1 LAEIHQKRRV
11 IQRKQVTLNV
21 PVVKV
26 PKPLQGFVNFIRE
39 QGVVGLAIALVL
51 GIALKSV
58 VDSLVNN
65 IFNPIVGVFTGGVD
79 LSDKFIC
86 LNSVAGNCT
95 TKLNYGQFISDI
107 ISFAIIAGAVYFTFI
122 VLKLD
127 KLDKP
132 KAK

>member
-1 LAEIHQKRRV
+1 VAEADKPKV

-26 PKPLQGFVNFIRE
+26 PRPLQGFVNFVRE
-39 QGVVGLAIALVL
+39 QGVVGLAIGLVL

-65 IFNPIVGVFTGGVD
+65 IFNPIVGLFTGGVD
-79 LSDKFIC
+79 LSDKYLC
-86 LNSVAGNCT
+86 VQKVADACT
-95 TKLNYGQFISDI
+95 TRINYGQFISDI
-107 ISFAIIAGAVYFTFI
+107 ISFVIIAAAVYFTFV

-132 KAK
+132 KEK